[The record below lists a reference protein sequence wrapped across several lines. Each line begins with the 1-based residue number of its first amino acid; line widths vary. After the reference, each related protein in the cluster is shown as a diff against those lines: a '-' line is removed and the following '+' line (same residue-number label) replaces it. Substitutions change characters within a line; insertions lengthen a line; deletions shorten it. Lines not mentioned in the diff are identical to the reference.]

1 MEPDEWGKDP
11 QVRFLRRVFSRI
23 EDAQKGLLDKIGI
36 SLFDERLKRI
46 RDEALTIF
54 ERAWAMALRKGMN
67 LEEKDLVH
75 LYIFSFAYVLERY
88 KIFLPQDILPSDE
101 SMKKIVFE
109 VTR

>member
-1 MEPDEWGKDP
+1 METDEWGKDP
-11 QVRFLRRVFSRI
+11 QVRFLRRVFSHM
-23 EDAQKGLLDKIGI
+23 EEAQKGLLDKIGI

-46 RDEALTIF
+46 RDGALTIF

-75 LYIFSFAYVLERY
+75 LYIFSLAYVLERY
-88 KIFLPQDILPSDE
+88 KISVPQDILPSDE
-101 SMKKIVFE
+101 DIKKIVFE